1 MCLTVFDRV
10 LVGWVLQHRELNCQQ
25 CKVTTKRGRM
35 FQYFLLEAKKTNQTN
50 KQKKTEIKNPAED
63 ERKGLV
69 YRTQKPIY
77 TSGQL

>member
-1 MCLTVFDRV
+1 MVFSKGTMVKDQ
-10 LVGWVLQHRELNCQQ
+10 G
-25 CKVTTKRGRM
+25 TTTTITKRKK
-35 FQYFLLEAKKTNQTN
+35 KKTKQTN
-50 KQKKTEIKNPAED
+50 KKKTEIKNPAED